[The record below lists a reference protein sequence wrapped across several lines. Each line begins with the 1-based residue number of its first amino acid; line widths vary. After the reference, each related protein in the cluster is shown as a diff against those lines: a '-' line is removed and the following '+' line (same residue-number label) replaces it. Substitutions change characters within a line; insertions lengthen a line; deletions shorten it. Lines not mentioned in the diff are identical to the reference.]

1 MKEFDASGK
10 TVDDAVERAL
20 DELGLTREDVEIE
33 VLDSGARGV
42 LGLGGRDARV
52 RVRPRVTPAVVT
64 HRLTEQLMQAMGMPA
79 TVRVREQ
86 NGGVAVEIAGGDLAA
101 LIGHHG
107 STLEAIGVL
116 LEAMVARRTGSHA
129 RIVVDVAGY
138 RERRRL
144 ALEGIANRT
153 ADRVVREGH
162 EVALDPMASHERR
175 IVHTV
180 LAGHPRVITFS
191 RGEGASRGVV
201 IAPRSPESPVAPD
214 VDA

>member
-1 MKEFDASGK
+1 MIEIAGR
-10 TVDDAVERAL
+10 TVEDAVERAL

-42 LGLGGRDARV
+42 LGLGSRDARV

-107 STLEAIGVL
+107 NTLEAIGVL

-144 ALEGIANRT
+144 ALEGIAKRA
-153 ADRVVREGH
+153 ADRVVREGR
-162 EVALDPMASHERR
+162 EVALDPMEPHERR
-175 IVHTV
+175 IIHTV

-191 RGEGASRGVV
+191 RGEGTSRGVV
-201 IAPRSPESPVAPD
+201 IAPRSPASPDGPD
-214 VDA
+214 SDA

>member
-1 MKEFDASGK
+1 MIETSGR
-10 TVDDAVERAL
+10 TVEDAVERAL
-20 DELGLTREDVEIE
+20 SDLGLTREDVEIE
-33 VLDSGARGV
+33 VLDAGARGV

-64 HRLTEQLMQAMGMPA
+64 HRLTEDLLRAMGFPA

-86 NGGVAVEIAGGDLAA
+86 NGGVAVEIVGRDLAA

-107 STLEAIGVL
+107 NTLDAIGVL
-116 LEAMVARRTGSHA
+116 LEAMVARRTGSHT
-129 RIVVDVAGY
+129 RVVADVAGY
-138 RERRRL
+138 RERRQI
-144 ALEGIANRT
+144 ALGGIAQRA
-153 ADRVVREGH
+153 ADRVAAEGR

-191 RGEGASRGVV
+191 RGEGASRQVV
-201 IAPRSPESPVAPD
+201 VAPKPTD
-214 VDA
+214 SPGE

>member
-1 MKEFDASGK
+1 MIEIAGR
-10 TVDDAVERAL
+10 TVEDAVERAL
-20 DELGLTREDVEIE
+20 DQLGLTHEDVEIE

-42 LGLGGRDARV
+42 LGLGSRDARV

-64 HRLTEQLMQAMGMPA
+64 HRLTEQLMQAMGVPA

-107 STLEAIGVL
+107 NTLEAIGVL

-144 ALEGIANRT
+144 ALEGIAKRA
-153 ADRVVREGH
+153 ADRVVREDR
-162 EVALDPMASHERR
+162 EVALDPMEPHERR
-175 IVHTV
+175 IIHTV

-191 RGEGASRGVV
+191 RGEGISRGVV
-201 IAPRSPESPVAPD
+201 IAPRSPESPAAPD